1 MKLVLEVNSAQEDN
15 LTNVSLGCY
24 FCTGVDGVLSGIT
37 VSLSLPFERTL
48 RS

>member
-1 MKLVLEVNSAQEDN
+1 MKLLLEVNSAQEDN

-37 VSLSLPFERTL
+37 IKSLACLL
-48 RS
+48 RGF